1 MDMNWRN
8 FRFIQ
13 YLKHIKK
20 LYQKHQRLFERENDL
35 LFLCKAFLKTRI
47 VMRSD
52 DAAKDFQNLCQ
63 KASFHKQGCYQY
75 FYYYINPY
83 LSLSQRHHV
92 FSNITIAYENSFKIV
107 FKPC

>member
-63 KASFHKQGCYQY
+63 KHPFTNKGV
-75 FYYYINPY
+75 INI
-83 LSLSQRHHV
+83 
-92 FSNITIAYENSFKIV
+92 FIII
-107 FKPC
+107 